1 MSTRDYSS
9 GQERYIAKITGG
21 KLTPNSGGTKFSG
34 GDILT
39 EHFLI
44 EAKTTTKETKSVS
57 IKKEWLDKA
66 KKQAFEQGKE
76 GSFLAFNFEPN
87 GENYYVMNEYWF
99 LKVLPNLSLD
109 CIYRTIEEAL
119 Q

>member
-1 MSTRDYSS
+1 MRTRDFSS
-9 GQERYIAKITGG
+9 EQEKHIAKVTHG
-21 KLTPNSGGTKFSG
+21 KLTPNSGGTKFSA

-39 EHFLI
+39 EYFLI

-76 GSFLAFNFEPN
+76 GFFLAFNFEPN

-99 LKVLPNLSLD
+99 LKALPELSLD
-109 CIYRTIEEAL
+109 CIIRTVGEAM

>member
-9 GQERYIAKITGG
+9 EQERHIAKITGG
-21 KLTPNSGGTKFSG
+21 KLTPNSGGTKFSA

-44 EAKTTTKETKSVS
+44 EAKTVTRCTKSVA
-57 IKKEWLDKA
+57 IKKMWLDKA
-66 KKQAFEQGKE
+66 SEQAFEMGKE

-99 LKVLPNLSLD
+99 LKALSNLSLD